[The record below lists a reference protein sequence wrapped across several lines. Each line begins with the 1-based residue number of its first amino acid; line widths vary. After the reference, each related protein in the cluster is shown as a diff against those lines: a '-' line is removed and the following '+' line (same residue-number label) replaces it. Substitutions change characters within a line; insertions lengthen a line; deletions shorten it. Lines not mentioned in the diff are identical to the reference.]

1 MKELSVMKGKVF
13 LGTALS
19 IGLLFSAIP
28 HQEALAAKNV
38 LSVEKYNKHRDSLEY
53 KSGKLTDPS
62 KQTAE
67 DIILT
72 FFDENKKSYKLEKQK
87 AKDSFTIEKESKD
100 ELGNTVLKLQQ
111 TYKGVPVWN
120 STQAVLIDAK
130 GCIDRRVRYG

>member
-1 MKELSVMKGKVF
+1 MLKS
-13 LGTALS
+13 TIS
-19 IGLLFSAIP
+19 IGIRS
-28 HQEALAAKNV
+28 
-38 LSVEKYNKHRDSLEY
+38 EY

-72 FFDENKKSYKLEKQK
+72 FLMRTKVLQARKAK

-120 STQAVLIDAK
+120 SHK
-130 GCIDRRVRYG
+130 PY